1 MDDASIPPLPISP
14 PAGHQFDSILAV
26 LTRIAD
32 AAERLVPGDRKPLDI
47 HAADAFVWNG
57 DTGCLE
63 PVRAPAVVHLRLLQG
78 LEEAARRL
86 LVNTRHFAQ
95 GLPANNAL
103 IWGARGT
110 GKSSLVKAVHQSIVA
125 ELPGALALIEISRED
140 IATLPQL
147 LARLRGLSRR
157 FLLFCDDLSFDQGDP
172 SYKALKSV
180 LDGGIGGR
188 PDNVVLYVTSNR
200 RHLVARSMVE
210 NEQSTA
216 LMAGEAVEE
225 NISLSDRFGLWIGFH
240 NMDQATYLRA
250 VAGYACH
257 FGLTIEPAELQAQ
270 ALEWA
275 TARGARSGR
284 VAWQFIQELA
294 GRLGCKLN
302 K

>member
-1 MDDASIPPLPISP
+1 MQFCTLNLGHSGNEISPAIVRHEWRTRQEGRREMDDASIPPLAVSL
-14 PAGHQFDSILAV
+14 PAGHRLDSILAA
-26 LTRIAD
+26 LARIAD
-32 AAERLVPGDRKPLDI
+32 ATERLVPADRKPVDI
-47 HAADAFVWNG
+47 HAADTFVWNG
-57 DTGCLE
+57 EAGCLE
-63 PVRAPAVVHLRLLQG
+63 PIRAPAVVHLGLLQG
-78 LEEAARRL
+78 LADAAQRL
-86 LVNTRHFAQ
+86 LVNTRHFAR

-110 GKSSLVKAVHQSIVA
+110 GKSSLVKAVHQSIAA

-140 IATLPQL
+140 IDTLPQL

-157 FLLFCDDLSFDQGDP
+157 FLLFCDDLSFDQGDL

-180 LDGGIGGR
+180 LDGGIEGR

-240 NMDQATYLRA
+240 NMDQATYLGA
-250 VAGYACH
+250 VAGYARK
-257 FGLTIEPAELQAQ
+257 FGLPIE
-270 ALEWA
+270 
-275 TARGARSGR
+275 
-284 VAWQFIQELA
+284 
-294 GRLGCKLN
+294 
-302 K
+302 